1 MTANH
6 KWLLLTLVLGT
17 VLMLS
22 APLGALAQGA
32 GEGCCWW
39 NDRVFYE
46 IFVRSF
52 KDSDGDGI
60 GDLQGLIQQLDYLND
75 DDDRTK
81 PDLAIT
87 GLWLMPVTEAASY
100 HGYDTLDYRQIEQD
114 YGSLDDFRQL
124 IDAAHQRGIA
134 VLIDLV
140 INHSSDQHPWFV
152 ASAQGNPEY
161 DDWYVW
167 ADQDPGYRGPDG
179 QVVWHERGGRYYYGV
194 FWGGM
199 PDLNYANPAVSEE
212 MIDVARFWLD
222 EVGADGFRID
232 AVKHLIEDGREQENT
247 PATLDWIETYQD
259 ALHEFAPDS
268 LLVGEVWS
276 TSYASADYVGN
287 GIDLVFEFD
296 LATGMLHAA
305 RQRNADGV
313 RSLQNRAL
321 DLYPPGQYATFL
333 TNHDQTRV
341 MTELRENVDAARVA
355 ASALLTGP
363 GVPFIYYGEEIGMT
377 GTKRPGDYL
386 IRTPMQWD
394 ATPATAGFTTG
405 EPWHLVNV
413 DLAEVNVA
421 LQQDDPDS
429 LLSHYR
435 TLIQLRNEHAALQ
448 RGAYIPIDTGSRR
461 VYAFLRQN
469 ADETLLVL
477 INFDDDPVVDYGLT
491 LEAGSVSADTAI
503 TTLFGTDSPLAAPA
517 IDANGQFSA
526 YQPLPELAPY
536 STLILQVGS

>member
-1 MTANH
+1 
-6 KWLLLTLVLGT
+6 
-17 VLMLS
+17 
-22 APLGALAQGA
+22 
-32 GEGCCWW
+32 
-39 NDRVFYE
+39 
-46 IFVRSF
+46 
-52 KDSDGDGI
+52 
-60 GDLQGLIQQLDYLND
+60 
-75 DDDRTK
+75 
-81 PDLAIT
+81 
-87 GLWLMPVTEAASY
+87 
-100 HGYDTLDYRQIEQD
+100 
-114 YGSLDDFRQL
+114 
-124 IDAAHQRGIA
+124 
-134 VLIDLV
+134 
-140 INHSSDQHPWFV
+140 
-152 ASAQGNPEY
+152 
-161 DDWYVW
+161 
-167 ADQDPGYRGPDG
+167 
-179 QVVWHERGGRYYYGV
+179 
-194 FWGGM
+194 
-199 PDLNYANPAVSEE
+199 
-212 MIDVARFWLD
+212 
-222 EVGADGFRID
+222 
-232 AVKHLIEDGREQENT
+232 
-247 PATLDWIETYQD
+247 
-259 ALHEFAPDS
+259 
-268 LLVGEVWS
+268 
-276 TSYASADYVGN
+276 
-287 GIDLVFEFD
+287 
-296 LATGMLHAA
+296 
-305 RQRNADGV
+305 
-313 RSLQNRAL
+313 
-321 DLYPPGQYATFL
+321 
-333 TNHDQTRV
+333 

-405 EPWHLVNV
+405 EPWHLVND

-491 LEAGSVSADTAI
+491 LEASSVSADTAI
-503 TTLFGTDSPLAAPA
+503 TTLFGTDAPLAAPA